1 MTSNLVKISDPVRA
15 ALAEGRPVVAL
26 ESTIIAH
33 GLPRPQNL
41 QAAHDFEAILT
52 DAGVTPAT
60 IAVIDGVPT
69 VGLDETELERIAFA
83 DDVAKVS
90 SRDLAVAVG
99 RKASG
104 ATTVA
109 ATSTLAALAGVRVF
123 ATGGLGGVHRAA
135 SESFDESADLVTLSR
150 TRVTVVCAGVKSILD
165 IPATLERLET
175 LNVPVVGYRTN
186 HFPAFYL
193 SDSGFPLDWRVDT
206 PDEVAAIMQAGDQ
219 LGARGALIVANPVPT
234 DKQLDPDVHDSL
246 LIQAMH
252 AADEAGLRGKA
263 VSPFLLDFFQ
273 RESGGRS
280 LQVNLDLAVNNVELA
295 ASIATA
301 WAETVRREA
310 EANA

>member
-1 MTSNLVKISDPVRA
+1 
-15 ALAEGRPVVAL
+15 VVAL

-69 VGLDETELERIAFA
+69 VGLSDKELER
-83 DDVAKVS
+83 VALSDNVVKVS

-99 RKASG
+99 RRASG

-150 TRVTVVCAGVKSILD
+150 TRITVVCAGVKSILD

-193 SDSGFPLDWRVDT
+193 SDSGHELEWRVDS

-219 LGARGALIVANPVPT
+219 LGTRGALVVANPVPL
-234 DKQLDPDVHDSL
+234 DKQLDPDVHDGL
-246 LIQAMH
+246 LIEAMH

-280 LQVNLDLAVNNVELA
+280 LQVNLDLAANNVSLA
-295 ASIATA
+295 ADIAKA
-301 WAETVRREA
+301 WAQLPQPSQPTA
-310 EANA
+310 T

>member
-1 MTSNLVKISDPVRA
+1 MNDLIKLSKPVAA
-15 ALAEGRPVVAL
+15 ALAENRPVVAL

-33 GLPRPQNL
+33 GLPRPRNL
-41 QAAHDFEAILT
+41 QAAHDFEEILT
-52 DAGVTPAT
+52 SAGVTPAT

-69 VGLDETELERIAFA
+69 VGLDETELERIALG

-99 RKASG
+99 RKSTG

-150 TRVTVVCAGVKSILD
+150 TKVTVVCAGVKSILD
-165 IPATLERLET
+165 IAATLERLET
-175 LNVPVVGYRTN
+175 LNVPVVGYRT
-186 HFPAFYL
+186 HSFPAFYL
-193 SDSGFPLDWRVDT
+193 HTSGFTLDWRVDSAE
-206 PDEVAAIMQAGDQ
+206 EVAAIMRAGDA
-219 LGARGALIVANPVPT
+219 LGSRGALIVANPVPF
-234 DKQLDPDVHDSL
+234 DRQLDPDVHDRL
-246 LIQAMH
+246 LIQALH

-280 LQVNLDLAVNNVELA
+280 LEVNLDLAANNVA
-295 ASIATA
+295 VAGAIAIA
-301 WAETVRREA
+301 WSTPR
-310 EANA
+310 

>member
-1 MTSNLVKISDPVRA
+1 VKVSDAVRA

-52 DAGVTPAT
+52 DQGVTAAT

-69 VGLDETELERIAFA
+69 VGLDDKELERVALSN
-83 DDVAKVS
+83 DVVKVS

-99 RKASG
+99 RRASG

-150 TRVTVVCAGVKSILD
+150 TRITVVCAGVKSILD

-175 LNVPVVGYRTN
+175 LNVPVVGYRTS

-193 SDSGFPLDWRVDT
+193 SDSGHELEWRVDS

-219 LGARGALIVANPVPT
+219 LGARGALVVANPVPT
-234 DKQLDPDVHDSL
+234 DKQLDPDVHDGL
-246 LIQAMH
+246 LIEAMH

-280 LQVNLDLAVNNVELA
+280 LQVNLDLAANNVALA
-295 ASIATA
+295 AEIAKAWSRLADRTA
-301 WAETVRREA
+301 AT
-310 EANA
+310 

>member
-1 MTSNLVKISDPVRA
+1 MSNTVKISDRVREA
-15 ALAEGRPVVAL
+15 IAHGRPVVAL

-33 GLPRPQNL
+33 GLPRPHNL
-41 QAAHDFEAILT
+41 QAAHDFEALLT
-52 DAGVTPAT
+52 DAGVVPAT

-69 VGLDETELERIAFA
+69 VGLDDTEIERIALE
-83 DDVAKVS
+83 DIPKVS

-99 RKASG
+99 RKSSG

-109 ATSTLAALAGVRVF
+109 ATSTLAALAGIRVF

-135 SESFDESADLVTLSR
+135 NESFDESADLVTLSR

-165 IPATLERLET
+165 IAATLERLET

-186 HFPAFYL
+186 RFPAFYL
-193 SDSGFPLDWRVDT
+193 SDSGFPLEWRVDS
-206 PDEVAAIMQAGDQ
+206 PEEVASIMQAGDE
-219 LGARGALIVANPVPT
+219 LGSRGALIVANPVPVEQ
-234 DKQLDPDVHDSL
+234 QLDPDVHDGL
-246 LIQAMH
+246 LIQALH

-280 LQVNLDLAVNNVELA
+280 LVVNLDLAAHNVMVAGTIAIAWSA
-295 ASIATA
+295 ATSMD
-301 WAETVRREA
+301 
-310 EANA
+310 

>member
-1 MTSNLVKISDPVRA
+1 MPSPVKVSEAVRS

-52 DAGVTPAT
+52 NAGVTPAT

-69 VGLDETELERIAFA
+69 VGLDDKELERIALSG
-83 DDVAKVS
+83 DVVKVS

-99 RKASG
+99 RRASG

-150 TRVTVVCAGVKSILD
+150 TRITVVCAGVKSILD

-193 SDSGFPLDWRVDT
+193 SDSGHELEWRVDS
-206 PDEVAAIMQAGDQ
+206 PAEVAAIMQAGDQ
-219 LGARGALIVANPVPT
+219 LGSRGALVVANPVPV
-234 DKQLDPDVHDSL
+234 DRQLDPDVHDGL
-246 LIQAMH
+246 LIEAMH

-280 LQVNLDLAVNNVELA
+280 LQVNLDLAANNVSLA
-295 ASIATA
+295 AEIAKA
-301 WAETVRREA
+301 WSQLAQA
-310 EANA
+310 SAAP

>member
-1 MTSNLVKISDPVRA
+1 MASPVKVSEAVRS

-41 QAAHDFEAILT
+41 QAAHDFEALLT

-69 VGLDETELERIAFA
+69 VGLNDKELERIALS
-83 DDVAKVS
+83 DDVVKVS

-99 RKASG
+99 RRASG

-150 TRVTVVCAGVKSILD
+150 TRITVVCAGVKSILD

-193 SDSGFPLDWRVDT
+193 SDSGHELEWRVDS
-206 PDEVAAIMQAGDQ
+206 PAEVAAIMQAGDQ
-219 LGARGALIVANPVPT
+219 LGSRGALVVANPVPV
-234 DKQLDPDVHDSL
+234 DKQLDPDVHDGL
-246 LIQAMH
+246 LIEAMH

-280 LQVNLDLAVNNVELA
+280 LQVNLDLAANNVSLA
-295 ASIATA
+295 AEIAKA
-301 WAETVRREA
+301 WSQLAQV
-310 EANA
+310 NPVP

>member
-1 MTSNLVKISDPVRA
+1 VSNTVKISDRVREA
-15 ALAEGRPVVAL
+15 IAHGRPVVAL

-33 GLPRPQNL
+33 GLPRPHNL
-41 QAAHDFEAILT
+41 QAAHDFEALLT
-52 DAGVTPAT
+52 DAGVVPAT

-69 VGLDETELERIAFA
+69 VGLDDTEIERIALE
-83 DDVAKVS
+83 DIPKVS

-99 RKASG
+99 RKSSG

-109 ATSTLAALAGVRVF
+109 ATSTLAALAGIRVF

-135 SESFDESADLVTLSR
+135 NESFDESADLVTLSR

-165 IPATLERLET
+165 IAATLERLET

-186 HFPAFYL
+186 RFPAFYL
-193 SDSGFPLDWRVDT
+193 SDSGFPLEWRVDS
-206 PDEVAAIMQAGDQ
+206 PEEVASIMQAGDE
-219 LGARGALIVANPVPT
+219 LGSRGALIVANPVPVEQ
-234 DKQLDPDVHDSL
+234 QLDPDVHDGL
-246 LIQAMH
+246 LIQALH

-280 LQVNLDLAVNNVELA
+280 LVVNLDLAAHNVMVAGTIAIAWSA
-295 ASIATA
+295 ATSMD
-301 WAETVRREA
+301 
-310 EANA
+310 